1 MADEDRFKIGRCYF
15 LVGYYDARLTMPKIK
30 TLIFLGKKH
39 LEDGSDE
46 CWCFG
51 TPQSMEPPGKVEVDQ
66 SDILNAPRDLLRSIH
81 DLDDLIRELTENK
94 KAQDR
99 GEVFQGIKQK

>member
-1 MADEDRFKIGRCYF
+1 MKSGLDGPGRDPEAGRDLGNRELLPVMADEDRFKIGRCYF

-66 SDILNAPRDLLRSIH
+66 PGARLM
-81 DLDDLIRELTENK
+81 LT
-94 KAQDR
+94 
-99 GEVFQGIKQK
+99 